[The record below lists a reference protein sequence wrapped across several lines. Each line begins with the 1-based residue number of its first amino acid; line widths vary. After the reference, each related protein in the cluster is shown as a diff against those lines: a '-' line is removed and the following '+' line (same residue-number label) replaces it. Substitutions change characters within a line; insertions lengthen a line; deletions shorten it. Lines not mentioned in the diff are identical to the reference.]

1 MIWAYTGGVNM
12 VRINR
17 VYTGSGDE
25 GSSSFV
31 DGSRHRKSHPRFTA
45 VGTCDE
51 LNSIVGIIRR
61 ECADLPNHADGG
73 NSASIAR
80 IQKISEIALDRI
92 QNELFD
98 LGAELACEPS
108 ELPEYMQL
116 ISEQQCDLLTDEM
129 DAWLEQLEPLTSF
142 ILPSG
147 LGPEPIIHHART
159 VTRRLER
166 SLIVIEDESGQG
178 AIRDEA
184 RIYINR
190 LSDWFFV
197 FARWVTK
204 NIGAEETL
212 WTPLAKRQESTS
224 VSAMIKKFH
233 SNEQDFE
240 DLE

>member
-1 MIWAYTGGVNM
+1 M
-12 VRINR
+12 
-17 VYTGSGDE
+17 
-25 GSSSFV
+25 
-31 DGSRHRKSHPRFTA
+31 
-45 VGTCDE
+45 
-51 LNSIVGIIRR
+51 
-61 ECADLPNHADGG
+61 
-73 NSASIAR
+73 
-80 IQKISEIALDRI
+80 
-92 QNELFD
+92 
-98 LGAELACEPS
+98 
-108 ELPEYMQL
+108 
-116 ISEQQCDLLTDEM
+116 
-129 DAWLEQLEPLTSF
+129 TSF

-147 LGPEPIIHHART
+147 SGPEPIIHHART

-166 SLIVIEDESGQG
+166 CLIVIEDEIGKG

-204 NIGAEETL
+204 NLGAKETL

-224 VSAMIKKFH
+224 VSAMIRKFH

>member
-1 MIWAYTGGVNM
+1 M

-17 VYTGSGDE
+17 VYTGTGDD
-25 GSSSFV
+25 GTSAFV
-31 DGSRHRKSHPRFTA
+31 DGSRHRKSHSRFDA

-61 ECADLPNHADGG
+61 ECAVLPNHADGG
-73 NSASIAR
+73 SSASITR
-80 IQKISEIALDRI
+80 IQKIAEAALDRI

-98 LGAELACEPS
+98 LGAELACKPS
-108 ELPEYMQL
+108 GLPEYMEL
-116 ISEQQCDLLTDEM
+116 ITEQQCDLLTAEM
-129 DAWLEQLEPLTSF
+129 DAWLEQLDPLTSF
-142 ILPSG
+142 ILPAG
-147 LGPEPIIHHART
+147 IGPEPIIHHART

-166 SLIVIEDESGQG
+166 CLVTIADEAGEGSVRPQ
-178 AIRDEA
+178 A

-204 NIGAEETL
+204 NLGEQETL

-224 VSAMIKKFH
+224 VAGMIKKFH
-233 SNEQDFE
+233 VNEQDF
-240 DLE
+240 DNLG